1 MRVQPLATHP
11 DGAGVGTRSLP
22 AEMPDFTVALLQGG
36 RLRLRNVGGA
46 VATGLTVSVEP
57 ADRPVAGLPEGVR
70 LPPLASTEPFRVA
83 SSWAPASPAELL
95 MRCDQLPSGATVT
108 LPPRRPRGPANRT
121 PGLCRDGAASP
132 ASWRPR
138 LRLAGSRETSS

>member
-1 MRVQPLATHP
+1 MAQRLATQA

-22 AEMPDFTVALLQGG
+22 AEVPDFTVELLQGG
-36 RLRLRNVGGA
+36 GYRLRNVGGA

-83 SSWAPASPAELL
+83 GSWAPASSSAELL
-95 MRCDQLPSGATVT
+95 VRCDQLPSGVTVT
-108 LPPRRPRGPANRT
+108 LPPRRPR
-121 PGLCRDGAASP
+121 
-132 ASWRPR
+132 
-138 LRLAGSRETSS
+138 